1 MEPLTTAALILGAGK
16 LIGGV
21 GQGIA
26 NIQRTAPN
34 EALLD
39 EIARLE
45 RLQEADAL
53 GLTGTER
60 AAFTDAFVNP
70 QRALAEQQ
78 MEQSQ
83 ALQAMSQDSG
93 EQLRRLRAQEEQ
105 GQRALAESNRQ
116 VELLN
121 QQQAESQRQ
130 ALLQMQIAEEQRQAD
145 RAAAIT
151 QTVSAGLAG
160 AANIGAGMI
169 SMNELAA
176 SGAGAYDAASLQRLG
191 SMYGYAFPQ
200 YQQPIGQPFNLPPG
214 AVQQGMFMLPPA
226 YYGMATQPGMIP
238 GTPMATPQAQQGTG
252 EE

>member
-1 MEPLTTAALILGAGK
+1 MEPLTTAALVLGAGK
-16 LIGGV
+16 LIAGV

-26 NIQRTAPN
+26 DIQRTAPN
-34 EALLD
+34 EAMLA

-70 QRALAEQQ
+70 QRALATQQ
-78 MEQSQ
+78 MQQSQ

-93 EQLRRLRAQEEQ
+93 EQMRRLRSADEAQA
-105 GQRALAESNRQ
+105 RAVAASNQQ

-130 ALLQMQIAEEQRQAD
+130 ALLQMQMAEEQREAD
-145 RAAAIT
+145 RQAAIIS
-151 QTVSAGLAG
+151 TVTMGLGG
-160 AANIGAGMI
+160 AAEIASSGIA
-169 SMNELAA
+169 MNELASA
-176 SGAGAYDAASLQRLG
+176 GAGAYNAASLQQLG
-191 SMYGYAFPQ
+191 GMYGYAFPQ

-214 AVQQGMFMLPPA
+214 AVMMGQQMMPPA
-226 YYGMATQPGMIP
+226 YYGYGTQPGVIQQ
-238 GTPMATPQAQQGTG
+238 TPMNVPGAQQGTG
-252 EE
+252 EK